1 MGHVFV
7 SALSTVIPA
16 KAGIQLFFR
25 YTGLPLSREGR
36 IQDMRSRANF
46 AELSMVSPEF
56 SGILPGICL
65 KQMPIYKYKESINS
79 TIATSVYGSSQ
90 NFF

>member
-1 MGHVFV
+1 
-7 SALSTVIPA
+7 
-16 KAGIQLFFR
+16 
-25 YTGLPLSREGR
+25 
-36 IQDMRSRANF
+36 
-46 AELSMVSPEF
+46 MVSPEF